1 MPDASELERLSIV
14 CALQNRNENQLAVLI
29 NLKQIN
35 PYYADDTSAH
45 HKSLP
50 LWSEASGMR

>member
-1 MPDASELERLSIV
+1 MPDASERERLSIV

-35 PYYADDTSAH
+35 PYYADDTSTH

-50 LWSEASGMR
+50 LWS